1 MAAERVIVFARPPV
15 AGQVKTRLAAG
26 VGAARA
32 LAVYEALLA
41 HTCGAVRRAGFDAR
55 VHLAGDIPERDLW
68 SEAGFTRLPQ
78 HGADL
83 GERMHEA
90 FRTAFAEG
98 VRKAVIIGTDCPGL
112 TSATLHE
119 AFQRLDEAEAV
130 VGPADDGGYV
140 LLGLTSPVRAIFEN
154 KVWSSDSVL
163 ADTLADFMR
172 LGIDVARLEPMRDVD
187 TTEDLLALE
196 QDFPWIRA

>member
-1 MAAERVIVFARPPV
+1 MAVERVIVFARTPV

-41 HTCGAVRRAGFDAR
+41 HTCAAVRRAGFDAR

-68 SEAGFTRLPQ
+68 SEAGFVRLPQ
-78 HGADL
+78 PGADL
-83 GERMHEA
+83 GERMHLA
-90 FRTAFAEG
+90 FRAAFAEG

-130 VGPADDGGYV
+130 VGPAEDGGYV
-140 LLGLTSPVRAIFEN
+140 LLGLTSPVRSVFEN
-154 KVWSSDSVL
+154 KAWSGDTVL
-163 ADTLADFMR
+163 ADTLADFKR
-172 LGIDVARLEPMRDVD
+172 LGMRVARLEPLRDVD
-187 TTEDLLALE
+187 TAEDLNALQTE
-196 QDFPWIRA
+196 YPWLRG

>member
-1 MAAERVIVFARPPV
+1 MAAERVIVFARTPV

-32 LAVYEALLA
+32 LAVYEALLS

-68 SEAGFTRLPQ
+68 SEAGFTRRPQ
-78 HGADL
+78 QGADL

-112 TSATLHE
+112 GPAVLQE
-119 AFQRLDEAEAV
+119 AFRRLDEAEAV
-130 VGPADDGGYV
+130 VGPAEDGGYV

-154 KVWSSDSVL
+154 KVWSSDTVL
-163 ADTLADFMR
+163 ADTLSDFAR
-172 LGIDVARLEPMRDVD
+172 LGMGVAQLEPLRDVD
-187 TTEDLLALE
+187 TAADLRHLE
-196 QDFPWIRA
+196 AEFPWIRV